1 MLQVHHFSK
10 KLAGS
15 TQIVDSVALSVQ
27 ASRDQQNNSVKYPG
41 NCIFTFKLH
50 YFEWSLPVSLKN

>member
-27 ASRDQQNNSVKYPG
+27 ASRDQQNNSVKHLYLYLNVVCCVG
-41 NCIFTFKLH
+41 RVEI
-50 YFEWSLPVSLKN
+50 EIEI